1 MNKNKNFQRKLIDLV
16 IDKLK
21 NNWLILVVFS
31 LFSLILTIMGFEID
45 KESYISLFNASATI
59 IAALIGF
66 IGLFV
71 VYRLQ
76 TILDM
81 KNHYIKKVETLADN
95 LEIYSLQIIQ
105 YTPDKVKDEIGEISN
120 KIDELERTIKMKSD
134 DGLIP
139 GKESRE
145 FRILNEINY
154 ILGLIKNH
162 LDLEQKFNPC
172 KDSFLF
178 AFFGIFVFMI
188 AIASNQIN
196 ISHTNYNIIF
206 EYWKFVKMSFTGL
219 LIGIFVI
226 ILRDFA
232 IMLENFFTKDSV

>member
-31 LFSLILTIMGFEID
+31 LFSLILTIIGFDID
-45 KESYISLFNASATI
+45 KESYISLFNVSATI

-76 TILDM
+76 TILEM
-81 KNHYIKKVETLADN
+81 KNYYIKKVEMLKDN
-95 LEIYSLQIIQ
+95 LKIHSLQIIQ
-105 YTPDKVKDEIGEISN
+105 YTPDKITTQIEEITNQIYRLNRSIEIESN
-120 KIDELERTIKMKSD
+120 N
-134 DGLIP
+134 G
-139 GKESRE
+139 
-145 FRILNEINY
+145 RILVEESEEVKSLTEIKY
-154 ILGLIKNH
+154 ILELINSH
-162 LDLEQKFNPC
+162 IDLEQKFTPC

-178 AFFGIFVFMI
+178 AFFGIFVFVI

-196 ISHTNYNIIF
+196 FSYLNYNQIF
-206 EYWKFVKMSFTGL
+206 EHWKFIKMPFTGL
-219 LIGIFVI
+219 LIGIFTI
-226 ILRDFA
+226 ILKDFA
-232 IMLENFFTKDSV
+232 IMLENFFTKNSV